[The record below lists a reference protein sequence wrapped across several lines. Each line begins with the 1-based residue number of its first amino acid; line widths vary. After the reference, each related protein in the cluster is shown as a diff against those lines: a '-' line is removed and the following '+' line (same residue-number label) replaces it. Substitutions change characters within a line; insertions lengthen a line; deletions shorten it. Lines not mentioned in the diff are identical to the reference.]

1 MSSSL
6 GSNILK
12 ILTSRVATQSIL
24 FLTAPITTRLF
35 APEDYGI
42 RQLFASI
49 TGIIATIICLRY
61 ELSIPLGKNERE
73 VVSSLTLS
81 IMIAF
86 FFSLFVLAILPFT
99 KEFMFNFSK
108 LSGINNIIWLIP
120 LCLFLSGLGGALRYW
135 VAYEGSFSLLA
146 WSDFSSALI
155 GKSATILWALV
166 IGASATGLIAG
177 DLIGGIISILFFLFL
192 LGSRIIFNK
201 KFSMIKLDLVLST
214 AKKYKKFPIYDS
226 WTALI
231 NSTSHQLSPILLGI
245 FFSPIIVGHYS
256 LGLAFISIPLTLLG
270 NSIGQVFFPTAAK
283 EFNQKGNMS
292 EIVRNVYQKLVQ
304 IGVFP
309 MLILGLFGS
318 YIFTFIFG
326 QKWHEAGIFTQILS
340 IFMMFRFIASPLS
353 TVFTIKQRQ
362 DILLIWN
369 ILFVIIT
376 SVSIIIGASTA
387 NPRTCL
393 FIYGISGIISYLPLL
408 HIIIRNCQLSVIW
421 SLKLFLKYFALS
433 CLLLLP
439 IVLLAQV
446 FRNTYFILI
455 GVILVSLIYIG
466 CLYKFDPAI
475 HSSLKMVLNKK
486 IFSKNLNG
494 KKNTAMVQDA
504 VL

>member
-12 ILTSRVATQSIL
+12 ILTSRIATQSIF

-42 RQLFASI
+42 RQLFMSI
-49 TGIIATIICLRY
+49 TGIIGAIICLRY
-61 ELSIPLGKNERE
+61 ELSIPLGKNEKE
-73 VVSSLTLS
+73 VAGSLSLS

-86 FFSLFVLAILPFT
+86 FFSLSILAILPFT
-99 KEFMFNFSK
+99 KSIVSNWSK
-108 LSGINNIIWLIP
+108 LSGINGIIWLIP

-135 VAYEGSFSLLA
+135 VAYEGSFGLLA
-146 WSDFSSALI
+146 WSDFSAALI
-155 GKSATILWALV
+155 GKSATILWALL
-166 IGASATGLIAG
+166 IGASATGLIVG
-177 DLIGGIISILFFLFL
+177 DIIGGTIAVLFFLSLF
-192 LGSRIIFNK
+192 GSRFIFRK
-201 KFSMIKLDLVLST
+201 KFSIIKLDLISST
-214 AKKYKKFPIYDS
+214 AKKYKKFPLYDS

-231 NSTSHQLSPILLGI
+231 NSTSHQLAPILLGI

-270 NSIGQVFFPTAAK
+270 NSIAQVFFPTAAK

-292 EIVRNVYQKLVQ
+292 EIVRNVFQRLVQ
-304 IGVFP
+304 ISVYP
-309 MLILGLFGS
+309 MLILGFFGS

-340 IFMMFRFIASPLS
+340 IFMIFRFIGSPLS

-393 FIYGISGIISYLPLL
+393 FIYGISGIISYLTLL
-408 HIIIRNCQLSVIW
+408 HIIIRNCQLSVMW
-421 SLKLFLKYFALS
+421 SLKLFLKYFVLS

-475 HSSLKMVLNKK
+475 HSILKMALKKK
-486 IFSKNLNG
+486 IFSKTLN
-494 KKNTAMVQDA
+494 KKNNTALVQDA